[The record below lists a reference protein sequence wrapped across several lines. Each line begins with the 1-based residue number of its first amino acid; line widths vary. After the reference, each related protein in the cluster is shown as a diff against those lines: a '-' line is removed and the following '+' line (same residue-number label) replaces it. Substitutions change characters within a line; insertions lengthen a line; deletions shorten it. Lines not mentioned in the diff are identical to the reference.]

1 MYVCIC
7 NAITEADL
15 RHSVANGA
23 RSLEDLQLD
32 TGVASCCGTCA
43 DAAEAVLATHCPGR
57 SACLG
62 ADAGI
67 AVALAAAPAG
77 MPPRAA
83 SVPARTAPAAVGF
96 APVRWVSRAPHAL
109 AKAA

>member
-7 NAITEADL
+7 NAITETDL

-32 TGVASCCGTCA
+32 TGVASCCGTCV

-57 SACLG
+57 SACLA

-67 AVALAAAPAG
+67 AVSVAAAPVAV
-77 MPPRAA
+77 PPL
-83 SVPARTAPAAVGF
+83 APALPTRVAPAPVGF